1 MIIYILIFVLF
12 VCFFF
17 PSGIMTARL
26 LPSYLSCFDDLYIS
40 VRIAAVTTASK
51 LLLEEEKVISKLLF
65 LTQYDNNW
73 RVKAHAL
80 KGKNWA
86 LVCDVIM
93 QLTIR
98 TYKYWFWDATK
109 WK

>member
-1 MIIYILIFVLF
+1 MIMMYNRCSAKNDVQHDCASSIIIYIL
-12 VCFFF
+12 FFASSIINYIPF
-17 PSGIMTARL
+17 FTGIMTARL

-80 KGKNWA
+80 KGKN
-86 LVCDVIM
+86 
-93 QLTIR
+93 
-98 TYKYWFWDATK
+98 
-109 WK
+109 